1 MRNVRRLVGLAL
13 AVPAIVLSMA
23 VGSSAQTSG
32 SVVELHLDGVVDPF
46 IARYV
51 TGGIAAAADA
61 GAAAVLLTIDTPGG
75 LDSSMRE
82 IVQAISNSDVPVIG
96 YVSPDGAR
104 AASAGTFI
112 LLACPIAAMAP
123 STNVGA
129 AHPVGLSGA
138 IESEKATNDAAAYIR
153 GIAESHGRNATWAEQ
168 AVRDS
173 VSISARQ
180 ALDENV
186 IDLIAPTT
194 GALLDEVDGMTVAL
208 NVGDVIVHT
217 AGARIEELH
226 MGAFSSFLHALLDP
240 NLAFLFFWFG
250 LALLALELFVPGG
263 IAGTVGAL
271 MLVAS
276 LVALG
281 MLPVQLIG
289 VALLV
294 ASVVFFVLELVH
306 PGIGLPTAG
315 GVITLVLGGWFLF
328 DASVPGVRVSPFVIV
343 PVAGLAVLFFGF
355 VIQQAIRLRR
365 RRGETR
371 IDTLVGREGVVL
383 RDLAPSGVVQLA
395 SEEWSAEVVSG
406 SAAKGDPVRVVAVD
420 GLRLKVEPIAQEA
433 PTGSAS
439 EGGSP

>member
-1 MRNVRRLVGLAL
+1 
-13 AVPAIVLSMA
+13 
-23 VGSSAQTSG
+23 
-32 SVVELHLDGVVDPF
+32 
-46 IARYV
+46 
-51 TGGIAAAADA
+51 
-61 GAAAVLLTIDTPGG
+61 
-75 LDSSMRE
+75 
-82 IVQAISNSDVPVIG
+82 
-96 YVSPDGAR
+96 
-104 AASAGTFI
+104 
-112 LLACPIAAMAP
+112 MAP